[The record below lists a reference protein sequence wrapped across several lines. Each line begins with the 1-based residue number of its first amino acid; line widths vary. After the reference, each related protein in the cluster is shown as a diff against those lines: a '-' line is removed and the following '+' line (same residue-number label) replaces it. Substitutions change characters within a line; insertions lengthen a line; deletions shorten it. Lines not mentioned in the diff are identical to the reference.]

1 MYRSMLFSALL
12 FLIIACNPSN
22 ESKDRVMQ
30 ARITKESFG
39 NVKGEEVFL
48 YILENRNGMKVSIT
62 NYGGIVTKIQ
72 VPDRDGSLGDV
83 VLGFDSL
90 KGYLDDHPYF
100 GAIIGRYGNRIDKGA
115 FEINEESFQLP
126 INNDP
131 NSLHGGFQGFD
142 KKVWQVKEHT
152 IEEGGGIELSSI
164 SKDGEEG
171 YPGKLNV
178 TVEYALTND
187 NELLIDYRAT
197 TDKPT
202 VINLTNHSYF
212 NLKGAG
218 NGNVL
223 EHVLRI
229 ESDQFTPVD
238 ETLIPT
244 GAVENVKNTPFDFS
258 TPKTIGERIDSENIQ
273 LQHGGG
279 YDHNFVLRDS
289 SSKLKSVAIV
299 YEPSSGRQ
307 MEVLSTEPGVQF
319 YTGNF
324 LDGTLIGKGGKSY
337 NKRYGFCLETQHFPD
352 SPNQE
357 KFPSTRLDPG
367 EEYRSKTI
375 YKFSIR

>member
-1 MYRSMLFSALL
+1 
-12 FLIIACNPSN
+12 
-22 ESKDRVMQ
+22 MQ

-187 NELLIDYRAT
+187 NELLIDYRAR

>member
-22 ESKDRVMQ
+22 EPKDRVMQ

-187 NELLIDYRAT
+187 NELLIDYRAR

>member
-1 MYRSMLFSALL
+1 MYRSILFSALL
-12 FLIIACNPSN
+12 FLIIACNPSK
-22 ESKDRVMQ
+22 EPKDRGMQ

-48 YILENRNGMKVSIT
+48 YNLENRNGMKVSIT

-100 GAIIGRYGNRIDKGA
+100 GAIIGRYGNRIDKGS

-152 IEEGGGIELSSI
+152 KEEGGGIELSSI

-324 LDGTLIGKGGKSY
+324 LDGTLMGKGGKSY

>member
-1 MYRSMLFSALL
+1 MLFSALL